1 MRPNLLMKHSYPN
14 ETQKRIETI
23 PPHPPFVKGGWGDF
37 QVKRRL
43 LIVVVLLMSALGWWS
58 EIVMAAEDSPTSL
71 AVIQKTL
78 AEHFSWD
85 LRILTFGIIQE
96 PSNSSQNPG
105 NNFLQIPHYT
115 ADLEIR
121 PDLRLNIDPLEL
133 SAKPRMRLEYS
144 IWREGYRKGESEWD
158 DDWYINEWLVRWKV
172 RENLFLS
179 YGRENLQW
187 GPSFLFSPSNPFF
200 QENGRRNPYLEVPG
214 MDFGRL
220 VWIPGSS
227 WTISFIANTD
237 EGRNKTA
244 SGFPIGFPQGTPF
257 EKTYALKIDYTGR
270 QNYGSIIFSHREDS
284 LNSLGFF
291 GGWTISD
298 AILLYGEG
306 VVTQGSKALYPK
318 RDSSPLGASM
328 QKLHQD
334 DSTIKPVLLVGGSYT
349 FAASGTLSVEYT
361 YSSPGYSDAETDRYY
376 SLRHRAAEAIS
387 LGGLV
392 SALGQKTLGQTVNT
406 GLRFLRKN
414 YALLQYTQNNIKN
427 KIDLTLRWTQ
437 NLNDGSG
444 QFTTVVSYSLGNH
457 LELFSVGTIMAGNKN
472 TEFGSILDYQCMIGL
487 KYTF

>member
-1 MRPNLLMKHSYPN
+1 MKN
-14 ETQKRIETI
+14 RLFTI
-23 PPHPPFVKGGWGDF
+23 
-37 QVKRRL
+37 
-43 LIVVVLLMSALGWWS
+43 VVLLIAGIGCLP
-58 EIVMAAEDSPTSL
+58 ETVMAGEDSHTAL

-85 LRILTFGIIQE
+85 LRILTYGIIQE
-96 PSNSSQNPG
+96 PSNSSQNPE

-172 RENLFLS
+172 RENLFIS

-200 QENGRRNPYLEVPG
+200 QDNGRRNPYLEVPG

-227 WTISFIANTD
+227 WTISFIVNTD
-237 EGRNKTA
+237 EGRNKTN
-244 SGFPIGFPQGTPF
+244 GTDPF

-270 QNYGSIIFSHREDS
+270 ENYGSMILSHSEDS
-284 LNSLGFF
+284 KNSLGFF

-306 VVTQGSKALYPK
+306 VITQGSKALYPK
-318 RDSSPLGASM
+318 KANSPFGASM

-334 DSTIKPVLLVGGSYT
+334 DSTIKPVLLIGGSYT
-349 FAASGTLSVEYT
+349 FAASGTLSMEYA
-361 YSSPGYSDAETDRYY
+361 YYSPGYRDADSDAYY
-376 SLRHRAAEAIS
+376 SLRRRAAEAIS
-387 LGGLV
+387 FGGLV
-392 SALGQKTLGQTVNT
+392 SALGQNTLGQTANT

-414 YALLQYTQNNIKN
+414 YAMLQYTQNNIKN
-427 KIDLTLRWTQ
+427 TIDLTLRWTQ
-437 NLNDGSG
+437 NLNDESG
-444 QFTTVVSYSLGNH
+444 QFTAVVSYSLGNH
-457 LELFSVGTIMAGNKN
+457 VELFSVGTVMAGGKN
-472 TEFGSILDYQCMIGL
+472 TEFGSILDYQWMIGL
-487 KYTF
+487 KYSF